1 MSGIYYNEFMH
12 TKSAQKL
19 FSCLKPGVVYRRE
32 DLSPY
37 SKAVDRDLITLTK
50 QGFLQKVSP
59 GVYYV
64 PRKSRFGFLPP
75 DSTSLVKAFL
85 KDNQFLLFSPDAY
98 NTLGLGLTQTY
109 NKMIVYNRKRH
120 GVFVLA
126 NQEFDFRRPS
136 YGFSKKLT
144 PEFLLVDLLNHAN
157 ELIDED
163 VEQLS
168 DNVKHLSHALLEK
181 ALACAKHY
189 GKVKTKK
196 ILRGALNESIS
207 ARAA

>member
-1 MSGIYYNEFMH
+1 MYYNEFMH

-19 FSCLKPGVVYRRE
+19 FSYLKPGVVYRRE
-32 DLSPY
+32 DLLLY
-37 SKAVDRDLITLTK
+37 SKAIDRDLTTLTK

-64 PRKSRFGFLPP
+64 PRKSRFGVLSP
-75 DSTSLVKAFL
+75 DSTLLVTAFL
-85 KDNQFLLFSPDAY
+85 KDNQFLLFSLDAY

-109 NKMIVYNRKRH
+109 NKVIVYNRKRH
-120 GVFVLA
+120 GVFRLA
-126 NQEFDFRRPS
+126 NQKFDFRRPS

-157 ELIDED
+157 EQVDED

-168 DNVKHLSHALLEK
+168 DKVKYLSRPLLEK
-181 ALACAKHY
+181 ALVCAKRY

-196 ILRGALNESIS
+196 ILRGALNEPIS

>member
-1 MSGIYYNEFMH
+1 MN

-19 FSCLKPGVVYRRE
+19 FSCLKPGSVYRRE
-32 DLSPY
+32 DLSSY
-37 SKAVDRDLITLTK
+37 SKAVDRDLTTLTK
-50 QGFLQKVSP
+50 QNFLQKVSP

-64 PRKSRFGFLPP
+64 PRKSRFGVLPP
-75 DSTSLVKAFL
+75 DSTLLVKAFL
-85 KDNQFLLFSPDAY
+85 KDNQFLLFSPDVY

-109 NKMIVYNRKRH
+109 NRMIVYNRKRH
-120 GVFVLA
+120 GVFRLA

-157 ELIDED
+157 ELVDEEL
-163 VEQLS
+163 EQLF
-168 DNVKHLSHALLEK
+168 DKVKYLSQSLLEK
-181 ALACAKHY
+181 AIACAKRY

-196 ILRGALNESIS
+196 ILREALNESIS

>member
-1 MSGIYYNEFMH
+1 MH
-12 TKSAQKL
+12 AKSAQKL
-19 FSCLKPGVVYRRE
+19 FSHLKPGVVYRRE
-32 DLSPY
+32 DLLPY
-37 SKAVDRDLITLTK
+37 STAVDRDLTTLTK

-59 GVYYV
+59 GVYCV
-64 PRKSRFGFLPP
+64 PRKSRFGVLPP
-75 DSTSLVKAFL
+75 DPTSLVKAFL
-85 KDNQFLLFSPDAY
+85 KDSQFLLFSPDAY

-144 PEFLLVDLLNHAN
+144 AEFLLVDLLNHVN
-157 ELIDED
+157 ELVDED
-163 VEQLS
+163 GEKLFDKVKYLS
-168 DNVKHLSHALLEK
+168 RSLLEK